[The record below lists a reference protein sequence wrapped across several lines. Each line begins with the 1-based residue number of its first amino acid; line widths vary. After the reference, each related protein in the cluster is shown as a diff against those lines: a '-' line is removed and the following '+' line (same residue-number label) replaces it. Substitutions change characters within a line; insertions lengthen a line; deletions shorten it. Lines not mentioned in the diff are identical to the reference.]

1 MMASE
6 GEAKEG
12 NSILFSFKGE
22 RLQKNNSPKLYCVRF
37 ATFSRGFP
45 RFENLPPEGRGAGEI
60 KPSLL
65 EYLIIFLR
73 GSEEITP
80 FG

>member
-6 GEAKEG
+6 GEAKDG
-12 NSILFSFKGE
+12 NLIHFSFKGE

-37 ATFSRGFP
+37 ATFSRGSP
-45 RFENLPPEGRGAGEI
+45 RFWNLSPGERGAGEI

-65 EYLIIFLR
+65 EYLRIFLR
-73 GSEEITP
+73 GSEEMTP